1 MNLPGCDG
9 SGSGEVQQPL
19 SATYLH
25 RSETEPL
32 SQNLTTAWSGPAR
45 DPPRQHT
52 LQLDPSGHGVFRCVG
67 VIALARQCRKKA
79 RRQSVKGQGVHSC
92 LS

>member
-1 MNLPGCDG
+1 MSLPGCDG
-9 SGSGEVQQPL
+9 SGSGEVQRPL

-32 SQNLTTAWSGPAR
+32 SQNLTTVWSGPAR

-52 LQLDPSGHGVFRCVG
+52 LQPDPSGWGTR
-67 VIALARQCRKKA
+67 VIALAQQCRKKA
-79 RRQSVKGQGVHSC
+79 RRQSVKGQGVHSR